1 MTPSERALS
10 IEMMRIWEVWN
21 TNIQKSDNHRSNADK
36 RKIPWLLGKMFE
48 SGFPDASGREDGLMS
63 GLAPGLGPVSG

>member
-10 IEMMRIWEVWN
+10 MEMMRIWEVWN

-48 SGFPDASGREDGLMS
+48 SRFLHDSGGEEG
-63 GLAPGLGPVSG
+63 